1 MRAWFFG
8 FWVGL
13 CLWICWCVWLK
24 LGVEC
29 TTVWGGRRAVF
40 VLNWLLAGCFTWR
53 GMTQFVSGAR
63 IPGWEREV
71 LFDCG
76 SDISFVK
83 ESLIPIFTET

>member
-1 MRAWFFG
+1 M
-8 FWVGL
+8 
-13 CLWICWCVWLK
+13 
-24 LGVEC
+24 
-29 TTVWGGRRAVF
+29 
-40 VLNWLLAGCFTWR
+40 LNWLLAGCFTWR